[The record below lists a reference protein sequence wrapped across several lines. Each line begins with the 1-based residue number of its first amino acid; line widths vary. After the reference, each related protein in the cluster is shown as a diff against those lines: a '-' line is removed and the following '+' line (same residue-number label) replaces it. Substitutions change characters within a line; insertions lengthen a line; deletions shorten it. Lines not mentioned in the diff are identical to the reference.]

1 MKVVVNDQLVN
12 YEEEGKGKVI
22 LLLHGWGADLHNFD
36 ELSAKLSKQY
46 RVIRMDFPGFG
57 GSPLPPKE
65 WNRDDYARL
74 TVGLIKKLRIKKVH
88 AVIAHSFGGGVVIKA
103 VRRRWY
109 KFDRIILLASGGIRH
124 SNSMRQRGF
133 KVVAKTGKLV
143 TKLPGLSKFHD
154 KWRGQLYDK
163 AGASDYVNAGDLRK
177 IFLKVINEDVQDAAT
192 YIRCPT
198 LLVWGEDDME
208 TPLDDAAKF
217 NEKIKGS
224 QLVVIPEAGH
234 FVHNDQF
241 EKVYDEIKRF
251 IKK

>member
-1 MKVVVNDQLVN
+1 
-12 YEEEGKGKVI
+12 
-22 LLLHGWGADLHNFD
+22 
-36 ELSAKLSKQY
+36 
-46 RVIRMDFPGFG
+46 
-57 GSPLPPKE
+57 
-65 WNRDDYARL
+65 
-74 TVGLIKKLRIKKVH
+74 
-88 AVIAHSFGGGVVIKA
+88 
-103 VRRRWY
+103 
-109 KFDRIILLASGGIRH
+109 
-124 SNSMRQRGF
+124 
-133 KVVAKTGKLV
+133 
-143 TKLPGLSKFHD
+143 
-154 KWRGQLYDK
+154 
-163 AGASDYVNAGDLRK
+163 
-177 IFLKVINEDVQDAAT
+177 VQDAAT